1 MGVSMFQVTIKG
13 KSFRRIMWLLLPVS
27 LVLWAYLRLQLDLP
41 APVDAFLLI
50 ALLAEAALILGY
62 QPPR

>member
-1 MGVSMFQVTIKG
+1 MFHVNIKA

-27 LVLWAYLRLQLDLP
+27 LVFWAYLRLLLGLP

-50 ALLAEAALILGY
+50 ALFAEAALVLGY
-62 QPPR
+62 RPAR